1 MLFFAFIIIL
11 LSILVQSQD
20 TEEKNLLIPNYQN
33 KSRVSRSI
41 VSHDGEV
48 RVIDPS
54 HQQEDNR
61 ETENPNNT
69 EREIARREILNKK
82 RCKI

>member
-1 MLFFAFIIIL
+1 MLFFAFILIL
-11 LSILVQSQD
+11 FSILVQSQD
-20 TEEKNLLIPNYQN
+20 TGEIDLLLPKYQN
-33 KSRVSRSI
+33 KSRGSRSI
-41 VSHDGEV
+41 VNHDGEV
-48 RVIDPS
+48 RVIHQS

-69 EREIARREILNKK
+69 EREIPKREILNKK